1 MRLKG
6 NETVLFVG
14 DSITDCGRGRYD
26 NIYAWAPGQ
35 HGGSYVADVEAELL
49 LSYTDLQIKIL
60 NRGISDNTIR
70 DLKERW
76 QTDVMDWN
84 PDWVFVLI
92 GINDAWK
99 QFQYPNVADKWVQ
112 KDEYERTYRELIEAT
127 KPTVKQMVLMTPYYL
142 DINREA
148 PMRMRMTEFADVVR
162 RLAREYDLPLVDL
175 QAAWDKLLEKM
186 YYQQIAADMVHP
198 NHVGHVYIAKQIMK
212 LLEE

>member
-1 MRLKG
+1 MKLQQG
-6 NETVLFVG
+6 QTVLFIG
-14 DSITDCGRGRYD
+14 DSVTDCDRAKTS
-26 NIYAWAPGQ
+26 NIYAWAPRC
-35 HGGSYVADVEAELL
+35 HGESYVADVEAELL

-76 QTDVMDWN
+76 QTDVTDWN

-92 GINDAWK
+92 GINDVWK
-99 QFQYPNVADKWVQ
+99 QFQYPNVAAQWVQ
-112 KDEYERTYRELIEAT
+112 PDEYESVYRELIEAT
-127 KPTVKQMVLMTPYYL
+127 KPKVKQMVLMTPYYL
-142 DINREA
+142 DTNQKA
-148 PMRMRMTEFADVVR
+148 PMRIRMTEFADIVR
-162 RLAREYDLPLVDL
+162 RLAREYNLPLVDL
-175 QAAWDKLLEKM
+175 QAAWDELLERM